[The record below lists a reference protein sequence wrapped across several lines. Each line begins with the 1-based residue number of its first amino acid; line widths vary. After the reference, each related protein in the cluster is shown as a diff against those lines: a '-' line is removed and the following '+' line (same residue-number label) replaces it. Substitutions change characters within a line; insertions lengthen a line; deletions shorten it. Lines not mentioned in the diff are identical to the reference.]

1 MISNTRENN
10 MSGTEKKVA
19 IVTPAHKKIIMLTK
33 IVKVVSPM
41 VNRFWL
47 ILFSILIFLVSYFS
61 ASFVVGSALVTKAGV
76 IITVFGLL
84 LTLKHNF
91 LFKNSDAILALQ
103 ETEGASLKSVWEG
116 YAESDHN
123 VQETAERLSDEV
135 YGFGLIILGSLIG
148 AYGDLLPFYK
158 LVPIAVCP

>member
-1 MISNTRENN
+1 MPD
-10 MSGTEKKVA
+10 TEKNDP
-19 IVTPAHKKIIMLTK
+19 ITTPAHNKIIRLTK
-33 IVKVVSPM
+33 IVKFVSPM

-47 ILFSILIFLVSYFS
+47 ILFSILIFLVSYLS
-61 ASFVVGSALVTKAGV
+61 ASFVIGSALVTKAGV

-91 LFKNSDAILALQ
+91 LSKNANAILALQ
-103 ETEGASLKSVWEG
+103 ETEGASLKLQWEG
-116 YAESDHN
+116 YAECDHN

-158 LVPIAVCP
+158 LVPISVCP